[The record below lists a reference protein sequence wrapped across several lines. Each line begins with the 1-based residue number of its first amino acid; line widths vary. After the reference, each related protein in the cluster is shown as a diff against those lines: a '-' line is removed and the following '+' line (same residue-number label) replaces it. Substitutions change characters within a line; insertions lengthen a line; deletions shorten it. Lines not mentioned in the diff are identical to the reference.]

1 MGEQSILIIGAGIGG
16 LATGCYAQMN
26 GYRARIV
33 EMHTAPGGVCT
44 SWSRNGYTFD
54 GCIHNLA
61 GTHSGSAFN
70 SLWRE
75 LGVVPAM
82 KMRRYDELVRV
93 ERADGPPLTVYT
105 DIDRL
110 RRHLKELAPADA
122 AIIDELINAT
132 RQLVDFDLL
141 GLALASPIE
150 RTKALRWLPLLI
162 KYGRM
167 TLGDFARRFTDPFL
181 RFAIPTV
188 VYDWP
193 DIPVLMLLTFLSR
206 TSIGDYGW
214 PEGGSVALARAIERR
229 FFGLGGEI
237 RYQSRVQSI
246 LIDKDRAVGVRLT
259 DKTELRADIVVS
271 NANGHATIFEMLGG
285 RFTNRAIR
293 SYYSAPEDRIEMGI
307 HVSLGIAQDLSDL
320 PHAIV
325 LPLKEP
331 VDIAGETRHRLYV
344 EPFGFDPSL
353 APSGKTALKVMM
365 ATSYAYWRD
374 LKHIPLLYRDE
385 KHRIAETVIGLLEAR
400 FPGLRQRIE
409 VVDVATPMTT
419 EHFTANGH
427 GYRAP
432 ISAIAL
438 ALFTGRRLSKTLPGL
453 GHFYMVG
460 QWAGVG
466 GVPVVAAMGR
476 DVVRDICRRDGRNF
490 TALQADSIRPQTIE
504 RRSVV

>member
-1 MGEQSILIIGAGIGG
+1 MDERSILIIGAGIGG

-26 GYRARIV
+26 GYRAKIV
-33 EMHTAPGGVCT
+33 EMHTMPGGLCT

-70 SLWRE
+70 GLWRE
-75 LGVVPAM
+75 LGVVPAV

-105 DIDRL
+105 DINRL
-110 RRHLKELAPADA
+110 ERHLKELSPADA
-122 AIIDELINAT
+122 AVIDELTNAM
-132 RQLVDFDLL
+132 RQMLDFDLL
-141 GLALASPIE
+141 GLALASPFE
-150 RTKALRWLPLLI
+150 RMKALRKLPLLM

-167 TLGDFARRFTDPFL
+167 TLADFAQRFTDPFL

-193 DIPVLMLLTFLSR
+193 DIPVLMLLTFLGR

-229 FFGLGGEI
+229 FLDLGGEI

-259 DKTELRADIVVS
+259 DGSELRADIVVS

-285 RFTNRAIR
+285 RFTNRAIH

-320 PHAIV
+320 PHVVV
-325 LPLKEP
+325 LPLEEP
-331 VDIAGETRHRLYV
+331 VVIAGETRHRLYV
-344 EPFGFDPSL
+344 EPFGFDPGL
-353 APSGKTALKVMM
+353 APAGKTALKVMM

-374 LKHIPLLYRDE
+374 LRRTPLLYYDE
-385 KHRIAETVIGLLEAR
+385 KHRVAETVIGLLDGR
-400 FPGLRQRIE
+400 FPGLRQKIE

-419 EHFTANGH
+419 EHFTGNGH
-427 GYRAP
+427 GYRVP
-432 ISAIAL
+432 ISAMAL

-476 DVVRDICRRDGRNF
+476 DVVRDICRRDGRCF
-490 TALQADSIRPQTIE
+490 AAVRADSIHTKAVE
-504 RRSVV
+504 RRLVV